1 MRALPRPRRAL
12 LQQQAQSAGGTEAGG
27 EAAGDTDDKP
37 EPPLTGDIKAKAEA
51 AALAAY
57 PGTVEKSEEDAEKP
71 GEHGDDSRAGR
82 PGRRPDR
89 EGSDVEPLAAEQYV
103 AVDIA
108 GAPVG
113 QVWAIPGALE
123 QIIDNLVANALRV
136 SPPGTT
142 ITLART
148 PGSELHV
155 VDQGPGMPASERE
168 RAFDR
173 FWRASATHHDGTG
186 LGLPIVRHLVT
197 ASGGEITLNA
207 APGGGLDAHVRL
219 RPVADGRPRTGR
231 GAAPAAQARATT
243 R

>member
-1 MRALPRPRRAL
+1 M
-12 LQQQAQSAGGTEAGG
+12 
-27 EAAGDTDDKP
+27 
-37 EPPLTGDIKAKAEA
+37 
-51 AALAAY
+51 
-57 PGTVEKSEEDAEKP
+57 
-71 GEHGDDSRAGR
+71 
-82 PGRRPDR
+82 
-89 EGSDVEPLAAEQYV
+89 
-103 AVDIA
+103 
-108 GAPVG
+108 
-113 QVWAIPGALE
+113 E

-173 FWRASATHHDGTG
+173 FWRASDTHHDGTG